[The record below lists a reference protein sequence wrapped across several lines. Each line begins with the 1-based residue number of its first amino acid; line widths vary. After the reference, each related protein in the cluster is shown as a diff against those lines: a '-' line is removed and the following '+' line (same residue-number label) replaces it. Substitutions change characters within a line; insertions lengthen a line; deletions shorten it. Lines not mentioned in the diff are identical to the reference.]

1 MRASDYI
8 FKRLKEKY
16 GVDRVFMITGGG
28 AMHLNDA
35 VLQSGLAYTCCH
47 HEQACAI
54 AAEGYVRAGKP
65 LGVVNVT
72 TGPGGLNTLTGVMG
86 QWTDSVPV
94 LYISGQ
100 VKQSTTIA
108 ACNMPGRYGMSRK
121 WGGFWTRPS
130 MRLCRVVPGRSGSMC
145 RWIYRELRFG
155 NLTLKGSMKVP

>member
-1 MRASDYI
+1 MRVSDYI

-54 AAEGYVRAGKP
+54 AAEGYVRAGKR

-72 TGPGGLNTLTGVMG
+72 TGPGGLNTLTGVM
-86 QWTDSVPV
+86 DRPRFPHVPICRCASWV
-94 LYISGQ
+94 
-100 VKQSTTIA
+100 
-108 ACNMPGRYGMSRK
+108 
-121 WGGFWTRPS
+121 TR
-130 MRLCRVVPGRSGSMC
+130 
-145 RWIYRELRFG
+145 RWILFRW
-155 NLTLKGSMKVP
+155 